1 MPNIDP
7 NFAVQNDDV
16 AFMPYQ
22 RDKKTLARPWAIPG
36 TSGLEHRIGGLEK
49 EDITGNVSYDPE
61 NHHKMT
67 ELREEKVQKIADD
80 FPKTEVLGSDSGDAL
95 ILSWGG
101 TYGSCR
107 SATERLQNDGKKVSH
122 VHLRWL
128 NPLPTDLG
136 EILIRF
142 KKVIIPEL
150 NMGQLSKLI
159 RADYLVDAIGLN
171 LVRGRPFKASDIVDK
186 VNELIG

>member
-1 MPNIDP
+1 
-7 NFAVQNDDV
+7 
-16 AFMPYQ
+16 
-22 RDKKTLARPWAIPG
+22 
-36 TSGLEHRIGGLEK
+36 
-49 EDITGNVSYDPE
+49 
-61 NHHKMT
+61 MT
-67 ELREEKVQKIADD
+67 ELRQEKVQKIADD
-80 FPKTEVLGSDSGDAL
+80 FPKTEVLGNDSGDAL

-150 NMGQLSKLI
+150 NMGQLLTVI
-159 RADYLVDAIGLN
+159 RAKYLVDAQGYNSIKGK
-171 LVRGRPFKASDIVDK
+171 PFSSSEIFEVIKKHLED
-186 VNELIG
+186 

>member
-1 MPNIDP
+1 MNI
-7 NFAVQNDDV
+7 
-16 AFMPYQ
+16 
-22 RDKKTLARPWAIPG
+22 
-36 TSGLEHRIGGLEK
+36 GLEHRIGGLEK
-49 EDITGNVSYDPE
+49 EDQTGNVSYDPE

-67 ELREEKVQKIADD
+67 ELREQKVQKIVNDI
-80 FPKTEVLGSDSGDAL
+80 PKTEVLGKKSGDIL

-122 VHLRWL
+122 VHLRWI
-128 NPLPTDLG
+128 NPLPKDLG

-142 KKVIIPEL
+142 KNIVIPEL

-159 RADYLVDAIGLN
+159 RADYLVDAVGLN
-171 LVRGRPFKASDIVDK
+171 LVKGRPFKASDIVDK
-186 VNELIG
+186 VKELKG